1 MKDYRQKEKRYA
13 NENTVAQTAAI
24 ISMYLSWEQD
34 NVKNPDQIYPRKFIG
49 VLISKVLRVNNIE
62 FTQVHVDAI
71 KILLDDPAEP
81 CVLRKLRENENFD
94 GYVFRDRMNLK
105 YD

>member
-1 MKDYRQKEKRYA
+1 MFFDTTNNHQYD
-13 NENTVAQTAAI
+13 
-24 ISMYLSWEQD
+24 L
-34 NVKNPDQIYPRKFIG
+34 DQIYPRKFIG